1 MERTIFNEDHNMFR
15 DQFREFCAREIVPN
29 IERWEEQRIVDRET
43 WLKAGEQGFICPW
56 VDPTYGGL
64 GVDFGYSV
72 IMNEELVR
80 AGSSGFAL
88 PLHSDICV
96 PYIATFGSEE
106 QKQRWL
112 PGCVSGKLISAIAMT
127 EPNAGS
133 DLAAIKT
140 TALRDGDH
148 YLLNGQKTFIS
159 NGILSDVVIVAAKT
173 DPKSSHSGVSL
184 IVVEAGTPGFEKGRK
199 LNKMGMHSQD
209 TSELHFTDCRVPAA
223 NLLGKEGNGFYYMM
237 EKLQQERLVVAIGA
251 QAAAEIVL
259 EDTIKYTQERTAFGR
274 PICKFQNTQF
284 TMAEMATEVEIGRS
298 FIDRL
303 IAEHIAGTPI
313 VKETSMAKYWVTE
326 MSKRVIDGCLQFYGG
341 YGYMEEYPVCRAYRD
356 ARAQTIFA
364 GSNEIMKVIIAKMMG
379 L

>member
-1 MERTIFNEDHNMFR
+1 MERTIFNEDHNLFR

-43 WLKAGEQGFICPW
+43 WLKAGEQGFVCPW

-148 YLLNGQKTFIS
+148 YVLNGQKTFIS

-209 TSELHFTDCRVPAA
+209 TAELHFTDCRVPAA

-313 VKETSMAKYWVTE
+313 VKETSMAKYWITE

>member
-1 MERTIFNEDHNMFR
+1 MERTIFNEDHNLFR

-112 PGCVSGKLISAIAMT
+112 PGCVSGKLISALAMT

-223 NLLGKEGNGFYYMM
+223 NLLGQEGNGFYYMM

-303 IAEHIAGTPI
+303 IAEHIAGAPI
-313 VKETSMAKYWVTE
+313 VKETSMAKYWITE

>member
-1 MERTIFNEDHNMFR
+1 MERTIFNEDHNLFR

-43 WLKAGEQGFICPW
+43 WLKAGEQGFLCPW
-56 VDPTYGGL
+56 VDPAYGGL

-72 IMNEELVR
+72 IMNEELIR

-96 PYIATFGSEE
+96 PYIATFGSED

-112 PGCVSGKLISAIAMT
+112 PGCVSGKLISALAMT

-148 YLLNGQKTFIS
+148 YVLNGQKTFIS

-209 TSELHFTDCRVPAA
+209 TAELHFTDCQVPAA
-223 NLLGKEGNGFYYMM
+223 NLLGQEGNGFYYMM

-259 EDTIKYTQERTAFGR
+259 EDTIKYTQERTAFGK

-313 VKETSMAKYWVTE
+313 VKETSMAKYWITE

-364 GSNEIMKVIIAKMMG
+364 GSHEIMKVIVAKMMG

>member
-1 MERTIFNEDHNMFR
+1 MERTIFNEDHNLFR

-43 WLKAGEQGFICPW
+43 WLKAGEQGFLCPW
-56 VDPTYGGL
+56 VDPAYGGL

-72 IMNEELVR
+72 IMNEELIR

-96 PYIATFGSEE
+96 PYIATFGSED

-148 YLLNGQKTFIS
+148 YVLNGQKTFIS

-209 TSELHFTDCRVPAA
+209 TAELHFTDCQVPAA
-223 NLLGKEGNGFYYMM
+223 NLLGQEGNGFYYMM

-259 EDTIKYTQERTAFGR
+259 EDTIKYTQERTAFGK

-303 IAEHIAGTPI
+303 IAEHVAGTPI
-313 VKETSMAKYWVTE
+313 VKETSMAKYWITE

>member
-1 MERTIFNEDHNMFR
+1 MERTIFNEDHNLFR

-43 WLKAGEQGFICPW
+43 WLKAGEQGFVCPW

-112 PGCVSGKLISAIAMT
+112 PGCVSGQLISAIAMT

-148 YLLNGQKTFIS
+148 YVLNGQKTFIS

-209 TSELHFTDCRVPAA
+209 TAELHFTDCRVPAA

-313 VKETSMAKYWVTE
+313 VKETSMAKYWITE

>member
-1 MERTIFNEDHNMFR
+1 MERTIFNEDHNLFR

-43 WLKAGEQGFICPW
+43 WLKAGEQGFLCPW

-112 PGCVSGKLISAIAMT
+112 PGCVSGKLISALAMT

-133 DLAAIKT
+133 DLAAIRT

-148 YLLNGQKTFIS
+148 YVLNGQKTFIS

-223 NLLGKEGNGFYYMM
+223 NLLGQEGNGFYYMM

>member
-1 MERTIFNEDHNMFR
+1 MERNIFNEDHNLFR
-15 DQFREFCAREIVPN
+15 DQFREFCAREVIPN
-29 IERWEEQRIVDRET
+29 IERWEEQRIVDRKT
-43 WLKAGEQGFICPW
+43 WLIAGQQGFLCPW
-56 VDPTYGGL
+56 VDPKYGGL
-64 GVDFGYSV
+64 GVDFGYSA

-80 AGSSGFAL
+80 AGASGFAL
-88 PLHSDICV
+88 ALHNDICV

-106 QKQRWL
+106 QKERWL
-112 PGCVSGKLISAIAMT
+112 PGCVNGELISALAMT

-133 DLAAIKT
+133 DLAAIRT

-148 YLLNGQKTFIS
+148 YVVNGQKTFIS
-159 NGILSDVVIVAAKT
+159 NGILCDVVIVAVKT
-173 DPKSSHSGVSL
+173 DPKSTHSGVSL

-199 LNKMGMHSQD
+199 LNKMGMHAQD
-209 TSELHFTDCRVPAA
+209 TAELNFTDCQVPVA
-223 NLLGKEGNGFYYMM
+223 NLLGKEGGGFYYMM

-251 QAAAEIVL
+251 QAAAEVVL
-259 EDTIKYTQERTAFGR
+259 ENTVKYTQERTAFGK

-284 TMAEMATEVEIGRS
+284 KLVEIATEVEIGRT

-313 VKETSMAKYWVTE
+313 VKETSMAKWWITE
-326 MSKRVIDGCLQFYGG
+326 MSKRVIDECLQFYGG

-364 GSNEIMKVIIAKMMG
+364 GANEIMKIIIAKSMG